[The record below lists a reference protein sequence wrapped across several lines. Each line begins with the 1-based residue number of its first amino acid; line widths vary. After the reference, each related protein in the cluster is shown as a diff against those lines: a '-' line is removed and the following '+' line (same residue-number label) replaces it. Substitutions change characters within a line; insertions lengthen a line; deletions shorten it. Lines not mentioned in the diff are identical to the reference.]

1 MCVDYTYL
9 NKECPKYSYS
19 LPIINKIVENSS
31 KYKLLLVMNSYF
43 WYNQTH
49 MHEANREKTVS
60 MT

>member
-9 NKECPKYSYS
+9 NKECPKDSYS

-43 WYNQTH
+43 
-49 MHEANREKTVS
+49 
-60 MT
+60 